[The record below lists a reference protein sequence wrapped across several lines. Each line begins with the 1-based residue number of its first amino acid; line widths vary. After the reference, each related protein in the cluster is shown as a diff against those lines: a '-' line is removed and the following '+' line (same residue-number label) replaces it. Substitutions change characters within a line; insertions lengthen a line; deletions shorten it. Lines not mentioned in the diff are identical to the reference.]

1 MAHGT
6 GRRNHRPGILWFFSH
21 LKMGTPMATG
31 KYLLMAFRGQRKKQ
45 RLGVQIIA
53 PAVLHRVQTVLCML
67 LMTQKVPSTVLSTTK
82 NKSKMN
88 KCILIVVL
96 SFVCMQS
103 MGQVK
108 AHTKTRRKVGSTA
121 LAVNG
126 KDIYVKHCLACHQ
139 ADGGGVPNMNP
150 PLSNTSYVSGDKT
163 RLIKVVLNGF
173 SENVD
178 IDGESYSN
186 VMPAHDFLKDREIA
200 AVLTYIRKNF
210 TNKASAI
217 SATQVK
223 AVRAANKSK

>member
-1 MAHGT
+1 
-6 GRRNHRPGILWFFSH
+6 
-21 LKMGTPMATG
+21 
-31 KYLLMAFRGQRKKQ
+31 
-45 RLGVQIIA
+45 
-53 PAVLHRVQTVLCML
+53 
-67 LMTQKVPSTVLSTTK
+67 
-82 NKSKMN
+82 MN